1 MNKIDSKVNG
11 TWVDVWRELPVPP
24 HLPFETVA
32 RALRSARA
40 TQLGPIHDRGDEKSD
55 IAERCYDLGMQL
67 LYSVS
72 FAASSA
78 NISATWD
85 GSCILKEANEEYG
98 SQAERR
104 RGQHQPPSHVQ
115 RRKVEFVDEPAGK
128 GFHITLRGF
137 ATIRATFLPFSMP
150 KTLLLGFGA
159 ATHVVEIK
167 PNSIN
172 WN

>member
-1 MNKIDSKVNG
+1 M
-11 TWVDVWRELPVPP
+11 
-24 HLPFETVA
+24 FE
-32 RALRSARA
+32 
-40 TQLGPIHDRGDEKSD
+40 KFD
-55 IAERCYDLGMQL
+55 IAQRCYDLGMQL
-67 LYSVS
+67 LYSIS

-98 SQAERR
+98 SQAERE
-104 RGQHQPPSHVQ
+104 RGQHQLSSHVQ

-137 ATIRATFLPFSMP
+137 GTTRATFLPFSMP
-150 KTLLLGFGA
+150 KTLPFSFAA
-159 ATHVVEIK
+159 ATHVVGF
-167 PNSIN
+167 